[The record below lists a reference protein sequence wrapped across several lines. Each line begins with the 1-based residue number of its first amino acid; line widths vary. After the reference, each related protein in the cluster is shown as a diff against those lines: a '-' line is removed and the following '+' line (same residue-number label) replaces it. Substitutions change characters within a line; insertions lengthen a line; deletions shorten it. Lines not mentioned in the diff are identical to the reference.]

1 MLLAGL
7 DIGTSGVKCVL
18 VDLEAKAHASASR
31 PIAVSRLQ
39 PGWSE
44 QHPDLWWE
52 AVTAVLDEL
61 AAEHPR
67 LMEQVAAIGL
77 SGQMLGPVLI
87 DKADRPLD
95 PVLLWNDERAL
106 AECKVLQDRVPDIG
120 WRTNGTPDPGLGA
133 PKLLWLAQHRP
144 QVIEHAD
151 CLLLPKDYIRLC
163 FTGERASEPTDA
175 GGTMLLD
182 CATGTWD
189 ETLCQAAGWSLQQ
202 LPPLIASW
210 EAGGGLRRSLAER
223 WRLKPG
229 IPVAGG
235 AGDNMACSLG
245 LGAAKGG
252 DCVITIG
259 TSGVVCI
266 VDQAFK
272 PAPEQAVLTSAHA
285 APETFLSMG
294 VVMSATASLDWLA
307 GITGV
312 GVPDLA
318 EQAESLFRAGRAGEA
333 PIMRPSLN
341 GIRTPDSLPN
351 ARGAISGLALTT
363 DRAQLTW
370 ALLEGVA
377 FQLLDCVEAQ
387 QGAGLDVETIAIAG
401 GGARNP
407 FWCQMLASLLE
418 RPVALPEGSDL
429 AACLGAARMAAAAS
443 AAVPLSDL
451 ALTPAVERKLA
462 PDPSLRDLLQS
473 RHSGYRALP
482 V

>member
-18 VDLEAKAHASASR
+18 VDAEAKAHASASQ
-31 PIAVSRLQ
+31 PIAVSRRQ

-44 QHPDLWWE
+44 QHPDLWWD
-52 AVTAVLDEL
+52 ATTSVFDAL
-61 AAEHPR
+61 ATEHPD
-67 LMEQVAAIGL
+67 LMQQVVAIGL

-95 PVLLWNDERAL
+95 DVLLWNDERAL
-106 AECKVLQDRVPDIG
+106 AECALLQERIPDIG

-144 QVIEHAD
+144 QVMARAD

-182 CATGTWD
+182 CASGAWD
-189 ETLCQAAGWSLQQ
+189 AALCNAAGWSLEK

-210 EAGGGLRRSLAER
+210 QAGGGLRRSLAER
-223 WRLKPG
+223 WRMQPG

-252 DCVITIG
+252 DSVITIG

-266 VDQAFK
+266 VDRAFK

-285 APETFLSMG
+285 APESFLSMG

-307 GITGV
+307 GITGSEV
-312 GVPDLA
+312 SDLA
-318 EQAESLFRAGRAGEA
+318 VQAEALYDEGRAEHA
-333 PIMRPSLN
+333 PVMRPSLN
-341 GIRTPDSLPN
+341 GIRTPANRPN
-351 ARGAISGLALTT
+351 ARGALNGLALTT

-370 ALLEGVA
+370 ALLEGVS

-387 QGAGLDVETIAIAG
+387 QSAGLSVETIAIAG

-407 FWCQMLASLLE
+407 LWCRMLASLLD
-418 RPVALPEGSDL
+418 RPVVLPQGRDL
-429 AACLGAARMAAAAS
+429 AACLGAARL
-443 AAVPLSDL
+443 AAVAAKVVPVAEL
-451 ALTPAVERKLA
+451 AHSPKAEQVLE
-462 PDPSLRDLLQS
+462 PDPALRDLLLS
-473 RHSGYRALP
+473 RHSRYRALP